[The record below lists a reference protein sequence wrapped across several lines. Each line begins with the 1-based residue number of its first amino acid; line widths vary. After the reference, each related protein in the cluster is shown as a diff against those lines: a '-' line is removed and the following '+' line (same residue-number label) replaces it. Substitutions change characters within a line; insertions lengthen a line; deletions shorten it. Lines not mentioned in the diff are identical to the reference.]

1 MTTTKRADIHR
12 PSAINPIDYA
22 FLGCFYQGSSE
33 DMMVAYHS
41 DHEELEARAGENWHE
56 RTAPDGNFAQKFSCD
71 HCGAHFNHGAVF
83 EHEPTGELIA
93 IGHICAHTVMLP
105 GTTQMDRKRVLAE
118 RAAQALKTERLN
130 REYRE
135 GLLAETP
142 GLAEALETD
151 HYIVQDIARRFHG
164 SNPTLSEKQV
174 ALVFKLQREAA
185 ERAVER
191 AEQEAKATPV
201 VEGKGVVVTGKVLTT
216 KWQQGYYDSVL
227 KMLVLDD
234 RGFKVWG
241 TVPSAL
247 EVERQDRVSFTANI
261 EVSDDDETFGFFKR
275 PRLAVNLTQQGQE
288 AA

>member
-1 MTTTKRADIHR
+1 MSERADIHR

-33 DMMVAYHS
+33 DMMSAYTA
-41 DHEELEARAGENWHE
+41 DHADLEAAAGDAWWE
-56 RTAPDGNFAQKFSCD
+56 RTAPSGNFAQQFSCD
-71 HCGAHFNHGAVF
+71 HCGAHFSHGVVF
-83 EHEPTGELIA
+83 RHEPTGELIA
-93 IGHICAHTVMLP
+93 TGHICAHTVMLP
-105 GTTQMDRKRVLAE
+105 GTTQMDRKRALAE
-118 RAAQALKTERLN
+118 RKAQALKTERLN

-164 SNPTLSEKQV
+164 SNPSLSEKQI
-174 ALVFKLQREAA
+174 ALVFKLQREAE

-201 VEGKGVVVTGKVLTT
+201 IEGKGVVVTGKVLST
-216 KWQQGYYDSVL
+216 KWVEGYYDSVL

-247 EVERQDRVSFTANI
+247 DVKRQDRVSFTANI
-261 EVSDDDETFGFFKR
+261 EVSHDDETFGFFKR